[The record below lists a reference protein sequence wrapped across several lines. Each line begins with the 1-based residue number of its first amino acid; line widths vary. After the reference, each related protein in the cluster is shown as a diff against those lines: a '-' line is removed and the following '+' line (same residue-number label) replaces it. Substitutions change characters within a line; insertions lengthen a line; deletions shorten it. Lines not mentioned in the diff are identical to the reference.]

1 MKMKQK
7 RSAFVTWTLLT
18 SLLGAVSAGAQEEG
32 NTAPET
38 TLPPVVVQDRQE
50 KLPPLVDVTEAQ
62 IYAGKPVTITNLRD
76 QPAKVSGEFRQTF
89 SRTPGVY
96 VSETGDPSVV
106 NLTIRGIGE
115 PHESQDVLI
124 FQDGIPIQSTLFG
137 YPTLYYVPAN
147 ETLQSVEVFKGGSS
161 LLYGPQPAGAIN
173 FITVD
178 PAEGKPFEATTT
190 NLFGSHG
197 MMSNFAQVSGTS
209 GNAGYLASFSHRSAD
224 GFRSTNSGY
233 SIFNGNIKLFYDLS
247 EDTRIS
253 LAYTAYDEE
262 TEEAGR
268 LSFAQWQADDTQVL
282 PGNRQDKLFLR
293 KHFGALTIDHR
304 FSDSLKVVSKTYAH
318 YQQRMTRRDN
328 GALTLTDLDD
338 RLFRS
343 IGNDTR
349 FLYETDLFDGEVAST
364 TTAGYTVYYANDPNR
379 RNRFVGGTTT
389 ATSGLPALQHQSRET
404 MYGAIFAE
412 NIFEYGNFRAIP
424 SGRLDLVKMDVHN
437 TLGNA
442 GVNTEQLDVVPLFGM
457 AFEYDLPQNQTA
469 YFSFAQGYQPPQYD
483 QLQRRGAA
491 APNPESE
498 PGSTFTYE
506 LGVKGEPTSWLTY
519 DASLFHVDYQDF
531 IDVNEDGNDNV
542 LLLNAGDI
550 EFWGIDVAFD
560 LNATNL
566 YDSLNDTSYEERFG
580 ALGLFFAAEFLE
592 TSIVSGPFN
601 GNEASY
607 APPYSIKFGPTYRHS
622 SGFKAELTATYIGET
637 FWNTRNA
644 NSFTPGGNN
653 VGTSKIQSYAVWDFA
668 MEAPVYRDHVK
679 LLFGINNLFDEKYY
693 SRVRADGIQPVAG
706 RTFYAGFN
714 ATF

>member
-1 MKMKQK
+1 M
-7 RSAFVTWTLLT
+7 
-18 SLLGAVSAGAQEEG
+18 
-32 NTAPET
+32 
-38 TLPPVVVQDRQE
+38 
-50 KLPPLVDVTEAQ
+50 
-62 IYAGKPVTITNLRD
+62 TITNLSE
-76 QPAKVSGEFRQTF
+76 QPPKVSGDVRQLF

-96 VSETGDPSVV
+96 VSEIGDPSVV

-115 PHESQDVLI
+115 PHESQDVLV
-124 FQDGIPIQSTLFG
+124 FQDGVPIQSTLFG
-137 YPTLYYVPAN
+137 YPTLYWVPPT
-147 ETLQSVEVFKGGSS
+147 EFIDKVEVFKGGSS
-161 LLYGPQPAGAIN
+161 LLYGPQPAGVIN
-173 FITVD
+173 FVTKD
-178 PAEGKPFEATTT
+178 PVEGKPFEATTT

-197 MMSNFAQVSGTS
+197 LISTYSQVSGST
-209 GNAGYLASFSHRSAD
+209 GDAGYLASFHHRQAD

-233 SIFNGNIKLFYDLS
+233 SIFNGNIKLFWDVT

-268 LSFAQWQADDTQVL
+268 LSLAQWQADDTQVL

-293 KHFGALTIDHR
+293 KHFGSVKINHQ
-304 FSDSLKVVSKTYAH
+304 FSDSTRLVSTTFGH
-318 YQQRMTRRDN
+318 YQQRKTRRDN
-328 GALTLTDLDD
+328 GALTRTNLDD

-349 FLYETDLFDGEVAST
+349 LIHETDLYDGDVLST
-364 TTAGYTVYYANDPNR
+364 TTAGYTVYYSNDPNR

-389 ATSGLPALQHQSRET
+389 ATSGIPPLQHQSRET

-412 NIFEYGNFRAIP
+412 NMFEIGNFRVIP

-437 TLGNA
+437 TIGNA
-442 GVNTEQLDVVPLFGM
+442 GVNTEQLDIVPLFGM
-457 AFEYDLPQNQTA
+457 ALEYDLPAEQVA

-491 APNPESE
+491 APNPESD
-498 PGSTFTYE
+498 PGMTFTYE
-506 LGVKGEPTSWLTY
+506 LGVKGEPASWIAY

-531 IDVNEDGNDNV
+531 IDANEDGNDNV
-542 LLLNAGDI
+542 LLLNAGDV

-566 YDSLNDTSYEERFG
+566 YDSLNDTSYEDRFG

-592 TSIVSGPFN
+592 TGIVSGRFD

-622 SGFKAELTATYIGET
+622 SGFKAELTATYIGGS

-644 NSFTPGGNN
+644 NSFTAGGNN
-653 VGTSKIQSYAVWDFA
+653 VGTSRIPSYAVWDFS
-668 MEAPVYRDHVK
+668 MEVPVYRDHVK
-679 LLFGINNLFDEKYY
+679 LLFGINNMFDEKYY

-706 RTFYAGFN
+706 RTFYGGFN